1 MTDNYPKLLSHLADL
16 GLTIDQ
22 YNSLNL
28 TLEQRQVLDL
38 RLGLNGNSSM
48 TFTDIAKIRNVTP
61 VAIRRMFIRTCD
73 KIFQQQHAIERAK
86 YKSIEDDL
94 FRLSLALFIEN
105 ETPFISHLTYKEKQ
119 CLI

>member
-1 MTDNYPKLLSHLADL
+1 MENYSYPKSISDL
-16 GLTIDQ
+16 KLTIDQ
-22 YNSLNL
+22 CNSLNL
-28 TLEQRQVLDL
+28 TFAQRQVLDL

-48 TFTDIAKIRNVTP
+48 TFADIAKIRNRSP
-61 VAIRRMFIRTCD
+61 VAIRSMFIRTCD
-73 KIFQQQHAIERAK
+73 KIFQQQYAIERAK

>member
-1 MTDNYPKLLSHLADL
+1 MENYYFHLADL

-28 TLEQRQVLDL
+28 TFAQRQVLDL

-61 VAIRRMFIRTCD
+61 VAIRSMFIRTCD
-73 KIFQQQHAIERAK
+73 KILQQQYAIERAK

-94 FRLSLALFIEN
+94 FKLCLALYIDHYPFIEN

-119 CLI
+119 

>member
-1 MTDNYPKLLSHLADL
+1 MSIYKFLYEDNLLSQLADL

-22 YNSLNL
+22 YNLLNL
-28 TLEQRQVLDL
+28 TFPQRQVLDL

-61 VAIRRMFIRTCD
+61 VAIRSMFIRTCH
-73 KIFQQQHAIERAK
+73 KILQQQYAIELAK

-94 FRLSLALFIEN
+94 FRLSLAIYHHQQM
-105 ETPFISHLTYKEKQ
+105 PFISHQTH
-119 CLI
+119 